1 MSNKRNKLKFTYH
14 FLRRMLQKGKKTAE
28 NNNTRTV
35 AGTVYLCKLAGPGLH
50 EMERMVEGP

>member
-1 MSNKRNKLKFTYH
+1 
-14 FLRRMLQKGKKTAE
+14 MLQKGKKTAE